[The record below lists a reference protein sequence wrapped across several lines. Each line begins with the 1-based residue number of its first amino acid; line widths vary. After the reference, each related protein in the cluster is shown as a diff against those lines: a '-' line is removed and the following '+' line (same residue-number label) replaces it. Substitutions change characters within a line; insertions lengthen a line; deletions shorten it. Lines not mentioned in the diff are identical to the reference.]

1 MQPAWILLAV
11 GIAAILLVAV
21 WIILMLFSQPR
32 KWINHHTPR
41 PDDSAPPVPVERDTT
56 PRNVVDLAD
65 FRQRRSTPGK
75 ESKRANQLPEQL
87 LKRDQLH
94 EHKKAVPATVRPL
107 PLSKSGELPKLR
119 LQKCSYCKKEVHRL
133 TFYATDNGGLVGVC
147 KDCEP
152 IAKRQDLL
160 PL

>member
-41 PDDSAPPVPVERDTT
+41 PDDVNTTIATDTT
-56 PRNVVDLAD
+56 TSARNVVDLAD
-65 FRQRRSTPGK
+65 FRQRRSAPGK
-75 ESKRANQLPEQL
+75 ETKRNNQLPEQL
-87 LKRDQLH
+87 LKRDQLQ

-107 PLSKSGELPKLR
+107 PLSKSGEVPKLR

>member
-1 MQPAWILLAV
+1 MAV
-11 GIAAILLVAV
+11 GMVAIVLVAV
-21 WIILMLFSQPR
+21 WISLILFAQPR
-32 KWINHHTPR
+32 KLINHHTPR
-41 PDDSAPPVPVERDTT
+41 PDETATSGQTGATSH
-56 PRNVVDLAD
+56 NVVDLAD
-65 FRQRRSTPGK
+65 FRQRRVTPGK
-75 ESKRANQLPEQL
+75 EMKRTQQLPEQL
-87 LKRDQLH
+87 LKGDQLQ

-107 PLSKSGELPKLR
+107 PLSKSGDVPKLR

-133 TFYATDNGGLVGVC
+133 TFYATDKGGLVGVC